1 MKFESMH
8 DNCNQIK
15 CIPESYDSGVD
26 KQLIENV
33 KIKQILL
40 VIRLIFV
47 ISQTLY
53 CKKNKPF

>member
-47 ISQTLY
+47 ISKSTLL
-53 CKKNKPF
+53 